1 MRKRI
6 HPEDVEDIVND
17 LQQEFES
24 QIHRLEDDEDFEDL
38 GLGPIKRFPRHNEI
52 FDGYD
57 N

>member
-1 MRKRI
+1 LRKRI